1 MHIFISTPMHVAL
14 AQAVKGG
21 GPMTRWWLCLFCS
34 CVTVHVTPLG
44 GSEEHLGWCLS
55 FSQFVLMDIFPAVS
69 GWRGACL
76 TMSVKK
82 NGSLLGV
89 GFGVLAIPLLEIA
102 PSCPPGMGHLPH
114 PQWCQLLCTAV
125 SFLCPSRSRGGR
137 GTPTAHFPADTSC
150 LLSLEGR
157 GGWCRQLGS

>member
-1 MHIFISTPMHVAL
+1 MHVAL

-21 GPMTRWWLCLFCS
+21 GPMTRWWLCLCCS

-44 GSEEHLGWCLS
+44 GSEEHLGWCMS

-102 PSCPPGMGHLPH
+102 PSCPPGMGHLLP
-114 PQWCQLLCTAV
+114 PPV
-125 SFLCPSRSRGGR
+125 V
-137 GTPTAHFPADTSC
+137 PAALHSGVLPMPFSVPWGQGHSNSSLSC
-150 LLSLEGR
+150 
-157 GGWCRQLGS
+157 